1 MQILE
6 DVLEITTATTTF
18 EVLTHDAA
26 LPTFGHITFARGTS
40 EDNQPIDPSTKFPT
54 GIPTVYACW
63 DFLGMDPDLRVT
75 RYWYNNGRSGFS
87 APSLGNSKKMAR
99 SATTPS
105 GRKTTKVSLLAI
117 GSLNCISAANLP
129 RAANSKSVS
138 KTNPVVILVINL
150 SGNID
155 ACGTHD
161 CVPNSG
167 DLGMYSNKTYLP
179 LIYR

>member
-75 RYWYNNGRSGFS
+75 RYWYNNGEE
-87 APSLGNSKKMAR
+87 LLSKSISWDRAENGSICVQIYWEEGGGLPTGDWELK
-99 SATTPS
+99 
-105 GRKTTKVSLLAI
+105 LFI
-117 GSLNCISAANLP
+117 GSEPAQ
-129 RAANSKSVS
+129 
-138 KTNPVVILVINL
+138 
-150 SGNID
+150 SGTFRI
-155 ACGTHD
+155 G
-161 CVPNSG
+161 
-167 DLGMYSNKTYLP
+167 Y
-179 LIYR
+179 